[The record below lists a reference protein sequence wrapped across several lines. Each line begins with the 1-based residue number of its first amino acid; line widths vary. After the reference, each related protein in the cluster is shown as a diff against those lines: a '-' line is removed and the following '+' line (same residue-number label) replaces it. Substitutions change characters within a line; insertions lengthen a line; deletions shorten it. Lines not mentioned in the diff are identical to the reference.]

1 MLGYKGEAGSCV
13 KAVCS
18 AGKLGPWMEGWMNC
32 LQAENTVLKVM
43 QARGFV
49 FPEER
54 ADFY

>member
-1 MLGYKGEAGSCV
+1 MLGYKGEAGSCI